1 VSLAGLALALRA
13 GQLTPAEAVSTCL
26 TRIGQRDAELN
37 AFISVRS
44 DEALTEAANLLSI
57 PPSERG
63 SLWGVPLAVKDCID
77 VAGVVTTA
85 ASRTLLANMAAADAE
100 VVRRLR
106 EAGAVIVGKLNMHE
120 FSYGPFTTSTS
131 FGPAHNP
138 WDLARVCGGSSGGSA
153 AAVAARLVP
162 GALGTDSTGSVRLPA
177 AFCGVTGLRP
187 TTGAVPVHGTVPL
200 SATVDTVGPMAADAV
215 DCALLFAVV
224 SGTAQAAAPEGM
236 GTLPRLG
243 IVTELFDDCDPAV
256 ASVVAAAVTA
266 IGAMALRVEPVHI
279 ARLDAAVAAQQ
290 LLQFP
295 EASAQHLD
303 WVRARGADMDADVR
317 GRLLAGLF
325 IPAAAYETARRARPR
340 ITAELNRAFARCEVL
355 VAPSVPVVAPFIHD
369 VLDDPGESGSADL
382 GSALRRRFARY
393 TSPWSLAG
401 FPVVTIPCGTVGGLP
416 VGVSLIG
423 RGGSDMDVLRVAAAV
438 QARTTWHLQRPESSL
453 YNETETMSDNW

>member
-1 VSLAGLALALRA
+1 MAGLALALRA
-13 GQLTPAEAVSTCL
+13 GELTPAEAVSACL
-26 TRIGQRDAELN
+26 TRIGQRDGELN
-37 AFISVRS
+37 AFISVQP
-44 DEALTEAANLLSI
+44 DAALTEAANLTSI
-57 PPSERG
+57 PRAERG
-63 SLWGVPLAVKDCID
+63 PLWGVPLAVKDCID

-85 ASRTLLANMAAADAE
+85 ASRTLLANVAAADAE

-131 FGPAHNP
+131 FGPARNP

-187 TTGAVPVHGTVPL
+187 STGAVPVRGTIPL
-200 SATVDTVGPMAADAV
+200 SATVDTVGPMAADAA
-215 DCALLFAVV
+215 DCALLFAVLT
-224 SGTAQAAAPEGM
+224 GAAQAAAPAA
-236 GTLPRLG
+236 LSAPPRLG
-243 IVTELFDDCDPAV
+243 LVTELVDGCDPAV
-256 ASVVAAAVTA
+256 AAVVAAAVSE
-266 IGAMALRVEPVHI
+266 IGAMALRVEEVRVP
-279 ARLDAAVAAQQ
+279 RLDAAVATQQ

-303 WVRARGADMDADVR
+303 WVRAHGGDIDADVR

-325 IPAAAYETARRARPR
+325 IPAGAYEKAKRARPR
-340 ITAELNRAFARCEVL
+340 ITAELNRAFERCDVL
-355 VAPSVPVVAPFIHD
+355 VAPSAPVVAPLIHD
-369 VLDDPGESGSADL
+369 VLDDPGGTGNGDV

-393 TSPWSLAG
+393 TAPWSLAG
-401 FPVVTIPCGTVGGLP
+401 LPVITIPCGTADGLP

-423 RGGSDMDVLRVAAAV
+423 RAGADLDVLHVAMTV
-438 QARTTWHLQRPESSL
+438 QARTGWHLQRPADSS
-453 YNETETMSDNW
+453 YNETATMSDNW